1 MGVILGVIFHFIG
14 GFASGSFY
22 MPYKK
27 VRGWSWESYWII
39 GGLASWLIV
48 PPIAAYLTIPGFAG
62 IISGTETST
71 LLYTYLFGL
80 LWGIGGLTYGLGV
93 RYLGVS
99 LGSSIILGL
108 CMVFGSLIPPIYYQ
122 FFPEAGKDTISD
134 YTGSQWGLTVI
145 AGLVVCV
152 IGIIVCGMAGT
163 RKEKELK
170 ASPAPPDATGN
181 GGSIKLRK
189 LSPVKEPA
197 TVSAGTT
204 HTDYQEVVVQQPT
217 VDAHGA
223 QAVNAVE
230 YKFGLGIFVSIVS
243 GVLSACFN
251 FGIEA
256 GKPMAE
262 VANQL
267 WAADH
272 PGQGNF
278 LFSNNVI
285 FVVILWGGLTTNLIW
300 CVILNARNKT
310 FGDYTNK
317 KTPLTRNYLLC
328 ALAGTAWFLQFF
340 FYGMGESKL
349 GNGASSWILHMS
361 FIILVAN
368 MWGLISNEWKGV
380 SKKTLYTIVAG
391 VFIVIAAVLVV
402 GKGNSLKPE
411 PAAQTGQVK
420 TANILLTPE
429 SKVL

>member
-27 VRGWSWESYWII
+27 VRGWSWESYWIV
-39 GGLASWLIV
+39 GGLFSWLIV
-48 PPIAAYLTIPGFAG
+48 PPLAAYLTIPGFAE
-62 IISGTETST
+62 IISQTGGTTI
-71 LLYTYLFGL
+71 LYTYLFGL

-108 CMVFGSLIPPIYYQ
+108 CMVFGSLIPTMYYQ
-122 FFPEAGKDTISD
+122 IAPQAGKETISD
-134 YTGSQWGLTVI
+134 YINSTWGLTVI

-152 IGIIVCGMAGT
+152 IGIIICGKAGLM
-163 RKEKELK
+163 KERHLKENL
-170 ASPAPPDATGN
+170 SPGDGNAN
-181 GGSIKLRK
+181 GGSVKYTR
-189 LSPVKEPA
+189 PVLETVGGKQVERVTTENVSIVQDAA
-197 TVSAGTT
+197 TS
-204 HTDYQEVVVQQPT
+204 
-217 VDAHGA
+217 AHGGPVA
-223 QAVNAVE
+223 ATE
-230 YKFGLGIFVSIVS
+230 YKFGLGLTVAIIS

-256 GKPMAE
+256 GKPMADA
-262 VANQL
+262 ANTV
-267 WAADH
+267 WAAAH
-272 PGQGNF
+272 PGEGNF
-278 LFSNNVI
+278 LFANNVI

-310 FGDYTNK
+310 FADYANN
-317 KTPLTRNYLLC
+317 KTPLMRNYLLC

-368 MWGLISNEWKGV
+368 VWGLVSNEWKGV
-380 SKKTLYTIVAG
+380 GKKTLNTIILGVA
-391 VFIVIAAVLVV
+391 VVIAAVLLV
-402 GKGNSLKPE
+402 GYGNSLKPK
-411 PAAQTGQVK
+411 PAQEK
-420 TANILLTPE
+420 TAVIKTE
-429 SKVL
+429 AVRQA